1 MLLQLLSRV
10 LGLGP
15 RERRLRLHWCYVAFL
30 ERLFS
35 TGLLEKPGVALV
47 EPVHDVSDFLV

>member
-1 MLLQLLSRV
+1 MLLLSSV

-15 RERRLRLHWCYVAFL
+15 RERGLWLHWCYVAFF
-30 ERLFS
+30 ECLFS